1 MKDKKRKGKKKPA
14 PDPRDAVSQIVNV
27 YVTRKQ
33 AQQKQNQLAGVGPK
47 LQLAPIQYNPR
58 QGYAFEPLVKP
69 APAQVAPADNRLDT
83 LLRQMEER
91 MKAQRELLEKMSNL
105 PAPAPSPKQE
115 AEPTREMIAEA
126 SSSSIGGESSESATL
141 KGSGSEPFTASSRDR
156 DRIASL
162 VLRYGRS
169 DLIASLTREQARDI
183 AQQLGENIKTKV
195 GKKKTTAEEAR
206 AQLSAIIEE
215 KRQLY
220 NLP

>member
-14 PDPRDAVSQIVNV
+14 RDSVSQVVNV

-33 AQQKQNQLAGVGPK
+33 AMQKKPSAPAPMI
-47 LQLAPIQYNPR
+47 APIQFIPR
-58 QGYAFEPLVKP
+58 QGYTFEPLVKP
-69 APAQVAPADNRLDT
+69 ASAQVVPADNRLET

-91 MKAQRELLEKMSNL
+91 MKPIPA

-115 AEPTREMIAEA
+115 AERESERVPTLREPTREMIAEA
-126 SSSSIGGESSESATL
+126 SSSSGGESSTGPATL
-141 KGSGSEPFTASSRDR
+141 KGSGSEPFTASSGER

-169 DLIASLTREQARDI
+169 DLIASLSREQAREI

>member
-1 MKDKKRKGKKKPA
+1 MKGDKKRKGKKKPA
-14 PDPRDAVSQIVNV
+14 RDPRDAVSQVVNV

-33 AQQKQNQLAGVGPK
+33 AQQKQNQLAGIGPK
-47 LQLAPIQYNPR
+47 LQMAPIQYNPR

-69 APAQVAPADNRLDT
+69 ATAQVVPADNRLDT

-91 MKAQRELLEKMSNL
+91 MKAQRELLEKMSNI

-126 SSSSIGGESSESATL
+126 SSSSIGGESSESAT
-141 KGSGSEPFTASSRDR
+141 ASSGER

-215 KRQLY
+215 KRALY

>member
-14 PDPRDAVSQIVNV
+14 RDPRDAVSQVVNV

-47 LQLAPIQYNPR
+47 LQLAPIQYMPR
-58 QGYAFEPLVKP
+58 QGYAFEPLIKP
-69 APAQVAPADNRLDT
+69 ATAQVAPADNRLET

-91 MKAQRELLEKMSNL
+91 MKAQRELLEKMSNI
-105 PAPAPSPKQE
+105 PAPSPKQE
-115 AEPTREMIAEA
+115 AEPTREMIAQA
-126 SSSSIGGESSESATL
+126 SSSSGGESNEGPA
-141 KGSGSEPFTASSRDR
+141 TASSGER

-169 DLIASLTREQARDI
+169 DLIASLTREQAREI

-215 KRQLY
+215 KRALY

>member
-14 PDPRDAVSQIVNV
+14 PDPRDAVSQVVNV

-47 LQLAPIQYNPR
+47 LQLAPIQYMPR

-69 APAQVAPADNRLDT
+69 ATAQVAPADNRLET

-91 MKAQRELLEKMSNL
+91 MKAEREPLVKPA

-115 AEPTREMIAEA
+115 AEPTREMIAQA
-126 SSSSIGGESSESATL
+126 SSSSGGESSA
-141 KGSGSEPFTASSRDR
+141 GPTASSGER

-162 VLRYGRS
+162 VHRYGRS
-169 DLIASLTREQARDI
+169 DLIASLSREQAREI

-220 NLP
+220 DLP

>member
-14 PDPRDAVSQIVNV
+14 RESVSQVVNV

-33 AQQKQNQLAGVGPK
+33 AGQKKPSAPAPMV
-47 LQLAPIQYNPR
+47 APIQFIPR
-58 QGYAFEPLVKP
+58 QGYTFEPLVKP
-69 APAQVAPADNRLDT
+69 ASAQVVPADNRLET

-91 MKAQRELLEKMSNL
+91 MKPI
-105 PAPAPSPKQE
+105 PAPMPNPKQE
-115 AEPTREMIAEA
+115 AEQEPTREMIAEA
-126 SSSSIGGESSESATL
+126 SSSSGGSA
-141 KGSGSEPFTASSRDR
+141 EPATASSRER
-156 DRIASL
+156 DRVASL

-169 DLIASLTREQARDI
+169 DLIASLSREQARDI

-215 KRQLY
+215 KRTLY

>member
-14 PDPRDAVSQIVNV
+14 RDSVSQVVNV

-33 AQQKQNQLAGVGPK
+33 AMQKKPSAPAPMI
-47 LQLAPIQYNPR
+47 APIQFIPR
-58 QGYAFEPLVKP
+58 QGYTFEPLVKP
-69 APAQVAPADNRLDT
+69 ASAQVVPADNRLET

-91 MKAQRELLEKMSNL
+91 MKPIPA

-126 SSSSIGGESSESATL
+126 SSSSGGESSTGPA
-141 KGSGSEPFTASSRDR
+141 TASSGER

-169 DLIASLTREQARDI
+169 DLIASLSREQAREI